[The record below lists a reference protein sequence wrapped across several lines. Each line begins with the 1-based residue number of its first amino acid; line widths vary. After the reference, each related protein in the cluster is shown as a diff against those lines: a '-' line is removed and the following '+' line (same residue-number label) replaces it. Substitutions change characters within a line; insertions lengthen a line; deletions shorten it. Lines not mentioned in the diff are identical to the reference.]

1 MLKQESTVTV
11 TGFQVEPGV
20 SRLDLSMVADR
31 STIHVMPEQNTAGL
45 ESLMFSLR
53 FRNWLSDSE
62 KNLLDMLAPQHAV
75 TFLVHDGHYLHPE
88 DVELF
93 PMDVIDSSL
102 NRGGEAIFI
111 HRYQPESGSSNDC
124 YKIHTARFGM
134 LRGQELIIGILGPD
148 RLAGSGQFE
157 DHFSRL
163 VNACRRVWRE
173 TDTAVESLKARLAP
187 SQPTAIINRASGR
200 VIVASNML
208 AERLKTKTHAI
219 TDIEA
224 GELLKTIRQIDP
236 AAKLQMDN
244 MKTCGLHLSVGTVE
258 LSTRGRTK
266 AADNFPA
273 ESSFII
279 HGIRNRLAAIS
290 TAAGHLETV
299 LAGQLRDEDSELLQ
313 IIQNES
319 EAVDR
324 FIEQL
329 RLLLYGEQLT
339 PVEVMLAAEIETAV
353 ETASKLFGKNARI
366 VVELG
371 DTAKVARIVPGAFR
385 TLVETT
391 LRSHLVDPRQNS
403 HTLITASPRS
413 ASLEVK
419 IASQPGEGG
428 KELTLGSNWQKY
440 TGRLAERM
448 GVQYQHVSEPNR
460 RLLTTTLTIST
471 KTE

>member
-1 MLKQESTVTV
+1 MTV

-31 STIHVMPEQNTAGL
+31 STIHVMPEHNTAGL

-111 HRYQPESGSSNDC
+111 HRYQPESASNNDC

-134 LRGQELIIGILGPD
+134 LHGQELIIGILGPD
-148 RLAGSGQFE
+148 RLAGSGQFD

-163 VNACRRVWRE
+163 VNTCRNIWRE
-173 TDTAVESLKARLAP
+173 TDTAIDNLQARLAP

-200 VIVASNML
+200 VIVASNVL
-208 AERLKTKTHAI
+208 AERLKTKAHEI

-224 GELLKTIRQIDP
+224 GELLKTIRKVDP
-236 AAKLQMDN
+236 AAKLQLEN
-244 MKTCGLHLSVGTVE
+244 IQSGGLHLSVGKVE
-258 LSTRGRTK
+258 ISTRRGK
-266 AADNFPA
+266 QAVDNSPT
-273 ESSFII
+273 EVSFII

-299 LAGQLRDEDSELLQ
+299 LAGQLRDEDSELLR

-319 EAVDR
+319 ESVDR

-339 PVEVMLAAEIETAV
+339 PMETMISAEIDTAV

-371 DTAKVARIVPGAFR
+371 DCAKVARIVPGAFR
-385 TLVETT
+385 TMVETT
-391 LRSHLVDPRQNS
+391 LRSHLVDPRQSS
-403 HTLITASPRS
+403 HTLITATPRS
-413 ASLEVK
+413 GSLEVK
-419 IASQPGEGG
+419 IASQPSEGG

-448 GVQYQHVSEPNR
+448 GVEYQHISEPNR

-471 KTE
+471 KAE